1 MRKEHLKLTEPEQSY
16 LRTLTKSGQL
26 KARKLRRVMALLM
39 LNEGKTMRDV
49 SRTLNFS
56 YPRVVALRDNYLEN
70 GLDSLE
76 EKPRTG
82 RPVEFDGKTRAKITA
97 LACTTAP
104 LGHARWSLRLLAE
117 RIVELEI
124 CPSIS
129 HQQVKDVLKKTDS
142 SHI

>member
-26 KARKLRRVMALLM
+26 KTRKLRRVMALLM